1 MLDLLT
7 EAVSRKSLISAC
19 SSAVLLLS
27 AGAAAAEDITLNDPS
42 FELPTI
48 ADPGPGA
55 SPVDVVLP
63 FFVGWQETG
72 AESTE
77 QGFTGLLD
85 AGVFLNVPFDLGG
98 GFVIPAVP
106 NADGNQLAYLRY
118 NSTAGVTEPATTISQ
133 ATQGF
138 EAFSTYTFT
147 IGIGPGFLQAPSS
160 TDPVNNPYTA
170 ILSIG
175 YYNDGATVASGFIPL
190 ASETVSVSELNL
202 DGSLKDFSV
211 SLITDDAI
219 FDTPLVIH
227 VEQSGGSTGS
237 INLDNARLTR
247 VDVPEPSS
255 LALLGLAGALAIRR
269 RR

>member
-1 MLDLLT
+1 MTRYLEQAL
-7 EAVSRKSLISAC
+7 SYQSLVAGLASA
-19 SSAVLLLS
+19 ALLLS
-27 AGAAAAEDITLNDPS
+27 AGAASAEDILLNDPS
-42 FELPTI
+42 FELPPI

-72 AESTE
+72 ALSTE
-77 QGFTGLLD
+77 QNFTGLLD
-85 AGVFLNVPFDLGG
+85 AGVFLNVPFDFGG

-118 NSTAGVTEPATTISQ
+118 NANAGVTAPATTISQ

-138 EAFSTYTFT
+138 EPFSIYTFT
-147 IGIGPGFLQAPSS
+147 MGIGAGFLQPPSS
-160 TDPVNNPYTA
+160 TDPINNPYTA

-175 YYNDGATVASGFIPL
+175 FYNDGTSVDSGFVSL
-190 ASETVSVSELNL
+190 ASEVVNVNALSP
-202 DGSLKDFSV
+202 DGSLQDFSV
-211 SLITDDAI
+211 TLITDDAI
-219 FDTPLVIH
+219 FVQPLVIH

-247 VDVPEPSS
+247 TNVPEPTS
-255 LALLGLAGALAIRR
+255 LALLGLAGAMALRR